1 MGMGTVA
8 VSQRPELPVSTGRY
22 QLLLTSR
29 IEQLIAEAD
38 PSDVS
43 DLLSQLETQENL
55 RLVDRPNPAKIL
67 VECSQTLRE
76 KAGYPHRIL
85 PEEWQRDPGTET
97 ALQHETAVEYLLALV
112 R

>member
-1 MGMGTVA
+1 MGTVTIG
-8 VSQRPELPVSTGRY
+8 QRPKSPLSTGKY
-22 QLLLTSR
+22 QLLLASR
-29 IEQLIAEAD
+29 IEALIAAAD

-55 RLVDRPNPAKIL
+55 RLVDRPNCAKIL

-76 KAGYPHRIL
+76 KAAYPHRIFPDEWEPD
-85 PEEWQRDPGTET
+85 PETES
-97 ALQHETAVEYLLALV
+97 ALRLESAAEYLEMLI

>member
-1 MGMGTVA
+1 MGTVA
-8 VSQRPELPVSTGRY
+8 VEQRPGLPISTGKY
-22 QLLLTSR
+22 QLLLASR
-29 IEQLIAEAD
+29 IEALITEAD

-55 RLVDRPNPAKIL
+55 RLMDRPNPAQIL

-85 PEEWQRDPGTET
+85 PEEWQPDPE
-97 ALQHETAVEYLLALV
+97 ALEALRHETAVEYLQALI